1 MVWGKA
7 GSTTLSSSGT
17 DLSVTSMANSVSG
30 MALGSHSAGGTSIKF
45 NNDNGSNG
53 SGNYAV
59 GRSSNGGAKSNNAS
73 RNGDNA
79 YITDVRANPHFN
91 VTYFINIASE
101 EKLWINSNVHQNTA
115 GTGTAPA
122 REKGV
127 GKWANTSDAI
137 SQMDYHCWN
146 GTYSSGD
153 NITVLGSDITPTAGS
168 SVTVSDGAV
177 FYETDNNK
185 EYVLYNNTWTEV

>member
-1 MVWGKA
+1 MAWGKA
-7 GSTTLSSSGT
+7 GSTTLSGSGT

-91 VTYFINIASE
+91 VTYFVNVSSE
-101 EKLWINSNVHQNTA
+101 EKLWINNNVHQNSA
-115 GTGTAPA
+115 GASNAPA
-122 REKGV
+122 REEGA

-137 SQMDYHCWN
+137 SQFDYHAWN
-146 GTYSSGD
+146 GTYASGD
-153 NITVLGSDITPTAGS
+153 NISVLGSDITPLG
-168 SVTVSDGAV
+168 VKVQDGAIY
-177 FYETDNNK
+177 YETDTNK
-185 EYVLYNNTWTEV
+185 EYILSNNTWTEL